1 MRGILRT
8 ISNNAA
14 LVALTSFAL
23 IFATYMLVMPARM
36 GSTASPPPPDD
47 AQPNASE
54 TLRLVA
60 EAETPQPD
68 PSGPTLQESLWAMDA
83 PSRNSL
89 FEKAIR
95 DAGFGCDEI
104 ASAQEA
110 GDRLATWR
118 IVCVGM
124 EAYWVGVDR
133 LGAIS
138 VDRLIYSDGL
148 AVPVDIERLQNR
160 DIERVPEPLERR

>member
-14 LVALTSFAL
+14 LVALASFAL
-23 IFATYMLVMPARM
+23 IFATYMLAMCARTV
-36 GSTASPPPPDD
+36 STASPPPPDD

-54 TLRLVA
+54 PLRLVA
-60 EAETPQPD
+60 DAETPQP
-68 PSGPTLQESLWAMDA
+68 PSGPTLQESLWAMA
-83 PSRNSL
+83 PPSRNSL
-89 FEKAIR
+89 FEKVIH

-118 IVCVGM
+118 IVCAGM

-133 LGAIS
+133 FGTIS
-138 VDRLIYSDGL
+138 VDRLVYSDGL
-148 AVPVDIERLQNR
+148 AVPVDIDRLQNR